1 METHINPA
9 DSLSGLFKQLP
20 EEGLPASFQHKVM
33 QQIRKEAVRRA
44 RRKAHM
50 EWLVVILA
58 SLTMI
63 GLAAAALLYLA
74 PRHLSFPQLDISR
87 LSFIS
92 IPFYLYIGL
101 ISLFLL
107 WLDYR
112 LRRAFRK
119 EEE

>member
-1 METHINPA
+1 METHIKPA

-44 RRKAHM
+44 QRKARM

-58 SLTMI
+58 SLIMI

-74 PRHLSFPQLDISR
+74 PRHISFPQLDISR
-87 LSFIS
+87 IAFSGIR
-92 IPFYLYIGL
+92 FYLYIGL
-101 ISLFLL
+101 LSLFLL

-112 LRRAFRK
+112 LRRVFHK
-119 EEE
+119 EE